1 MHLRKL
7 ARAIVAAV
15 VVSSAFASAK
25 AAPILYATGGGGLYT
40 LDPFTGASTR
50 VFDFPGLDLNSGGLA
65 YDAASDSF
73 YATGSAFA
81 SSGITSLFN
90 INRSTG
96 AVTVIGQLPASI
108 VLSAGGLA
116 IHPLTGVMYASG
128 AGAQST
134 ELFTIE
140 KATGVATLIGRAGPE
155 CCASGTF
162 GFRMNGLGFASD
174 GTLFANGFSSSPA
187 GFSQLFTID
196 LSNGAATAIGL
207 HGVTLGRQLG
217 YSGLAFREDGTLL
230 SLGSVTASTQ
240 GLYAIDPLSA
250 AATLLGPTPG
260 FGVDGGLTFAVPE
273 PGVLGLLGVGF
284 AGLGA
289 MSRRGRRRSQPTG
302 SASR

>member
-1 MHLRKL
+1 ML
-7 ARAIVAAV
+7 ARALVAAV
-15 VVSSAFASAK
+15 VVSSAFASAE

-50 VFDFPGLDLNSGGLA
+50 LFDFPGLDLNSGGLA

-73 YATGSAFA
+73 YATGAAFA

-96 AVTVIGQLPASI
+96 AVTVIGQLPATI

-116 IHPLTGVMYASG
+116 IHPLTGVMYATG
-128 AGAQST
+128 RNGFQST
-134 ELFTIE
+134 GLFTID
-140 KATGVATLIGRAGPE
+140 KTSGAATLIGQAGPN

-162 GFRMNGLGFASD
+162 GFGMNGLGFASD

-187 GFSQLFTID
+187 GLSQLFTID
-196 LSNGAATAIGL
+196 LATGAATAIGS

-217 YSGLAFREDGTLL
+217 YSGLAFRADGTLL
-230 SLGSVTASTQ
+230 SLGSVTASAQ
-240 GLYAIDPLSA
+240 GLYAIDPTTGV
-250 AATLLGPTPG
+250 ATLLGPTPG

-273 PGVLGLLGVGF
+273 PAVLALLGAALAVGL
-284 AGLGA
+284 AGRALKTP
-289 MSRRGRRRSQPTG
+289 RS
-302 SASR
+302 